1 MREHAAPGVQ
11 ETAPADVRHTVRAVQ
26 GAALGWLS
34 RNRAHFALGDDALAR
49 DGRVDG
55 SWKPLGELAQVCA
68 TLSVRTPP
76 SDPLH
81 ACVRDLLAFAWRQ
94 TGEGALF
101 CEVQRAEPFATYP
114 LEVYAAFASAG
125 LRHPG
130 YERAAATVAATRG
143 WRLTEQLPT
152 RRLGVLCAERQIG
165 LRRDDDEPELLARTW
180 LGGLPEPWTF
190 ERASGYALT
199 HVVFHLTDWGRGG
212 PDLPPAVAEHLAHW
226 APAWLVTCLEGG
238 LWDLACEVAAVA
250 AGVPTAGTDA
260 TFEAELAGAWTRI
273 GGVQYASGAL
283 PEEDGRVAAEVPHE
297 ETVLPR
303 DGAPAAGASG
313 FRLCYHSTLMAAF
326 AAGLTLARWED
337 AGGTPAPSSPAPVPH
352 HAGVPLA
359 YGGRRD
365 APVKPP
371 TTPKA
376 PTTRTTTG
384 GTG

>member
-1 MREHAAPGVQ
+1 MRQNAAPGVQ

-165 LRRDDDEPELLARTW
+165 LRRDDDEPALLARTW

-212 PDLPPAVAEHLAHW
+212 PNLPPAVAEHLAHW

-250 AGVPTAGTDA
+250 AGVPAAGTDA
-260 TFEAELAGAWTRI
+260 TFEAELAGAWARI
-273 GGVQYASGAL
+273 AGVQYASGAL

-297 ETVLPR
+297 ETVPPR
-303 DGAPAAGASG
+303 DGASACGASG

-326 AAGLTLARWED
+326 AAGLTLARWD
-337 AGGTPAPSSPAPVPH
+337 D
-352 HAGVPLA
+352 AGVPRA

-365 APVKPP
+365 APVKTP
-371 TTPKA
+371 TTP
-376 PTTRTTTG
+376 TTG